1 MLQSVR
7 QLQQY
12 LAPQQTA
19 NKLLQSKEELQ
30 GVLVKGKE
38 SYLHCILLAHRYDH
52 SATRFQLL
60 NQVLQQRNHA

>member
-19 NKLLQSKEELQ
+19 ANKLLQIKEELQ

-52 SATRFQLL
+52 SATRL
-60 NQVLQQRNHA
+60 